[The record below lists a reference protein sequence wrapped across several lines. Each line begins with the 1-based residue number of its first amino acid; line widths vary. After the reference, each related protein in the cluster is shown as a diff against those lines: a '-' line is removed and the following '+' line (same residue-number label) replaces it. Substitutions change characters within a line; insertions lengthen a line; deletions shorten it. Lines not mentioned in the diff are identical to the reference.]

1 MRMFGSHIEI
11 TERKKAYQEVEKTKE
26 LLENLSDQAPGVLYQ
41 FRMFSDR
48 SFSFP
53 YASKGIYNIYEVH
66 ADEVKEDGS
75 KAFESI
81 HPDDYQDFMQSI
93 YDSYENLTTWES
105 QHRVILSKKG
115 LRWMEGSSV
124 PEKLDDGSVIWHGN
138 IRDITERKKRE
149 EKIKELTY
157 RDFLTGLYNRRFF
170 EEEMKRLDTQ
180 RQLPL
185 AIIMADLNGLKLIN
199 DSYGHQKGDQLLQK
213 TADIFKKSL
222 RKEDILARQ
231 GGDEFAVLLPNTNR
245 IEAAE
250 ILKRIRENMDKTKN
264 DQMPVSTALGMTVKT
279 NMDQKIDTIYKL
291 ADDAM
296 YKDKNNN

>member
-1 MRMFGSHIEI
+1 
-11 TERKKAYQEVEKTKE
+11 
-26 LLENLSDQAPGVLYQ
+26 
-41 FRMFSDR
+41 
-48 SFSFP
+48 
-53 YASKGIYNIYEVH
+53 
-66 ADEVKEDGS
+66 
-75 KAFESI
+75 
-81 HPDDYQDFMQSI
+81 
-93 YDSYENLTTWES
+93 
-105 QHRVILSKKG
+105 
-115 LRWMEGSSV
+115 
-124 PEKLDDGSVIWHGN
+124 
-138 IRDITERKKRE
+138 
-149 EKIKELTY
+149 
-157 RDFLTGLYNRRFF
+157 
-170 EEEMKRLDTQ
+170 
-180 RQLPL
+180 
-185 AIIMADLNGLKLIN
+185 MADLNGLKLIN

-213 TADIFKKSL
+213 MAEIFKKSL